1 MKKIITILTLFLL
14 ANSAFSQTGNYEL
27 VIEKIK
33 TEKQGKPVIWVMAK
47 LTNHSKETLRYFS
60 TSCSWQEFYTTDN
73 KKLQLQT
80 FDCNKNIPLIL
91 TLAPGKSTTVSISF
105 FVNTAIKTS
114 ERKFKIGFN
123 LMKATNTQKASDFDF
138 KEVEKK
144 KNLIWSN
151 QISM

>member
-1 MKKIITILTLFLL
+1 MKKLITILTLFLL

-33 TEKQGKPVIWVMAK
+33 TEKRGKPVIWVMAT
-47 LTNHSKETLRYFS
+47 LSNHSKETLRYFS
-60 TSCSWQEFYTTDN
+60 TSCSWQELYTTDN

-91 TLAPGKSTTVSISF
+91 TLAPEKSTTVSISF
-105 FVNTAIKTS
+105 FVNPAIKTS

-123 LMKATNTQKASDFDF
+123 LMKATDTQKPSDFDF
-138 KEVEKK
+138 KEAGKK

-151 QISM
+151 RISM